1 MKRFLSWGNRLHSGE
16 TSIPFVPRRRTWLSI
31 SAVLCALSVALPLV
45 IGFNLG
51 IAFTGGSQFQVDNLS
66 SADSAVGEQ
75 AVVEAVGNAN
85 VTAVAS
91 SDTSVQITS
100 DQLSDDE
107 VYTARQALL
116 EAYPVADEDITSTF
130 VGPQWGQ
137 DVTEKMVR
145 ALVIFVALAMVV
157 MAVYFRT
164 WKMSIAA
171 IVGVAAVM
179 LITIGIYS
187 ATGFEVTPAAII
199 GFLTVLSFSIYDTVV
214 VFDKIREN
222 TAGFR
227 DNVHMTFS
235 ELVNLGVNQTTVRSI
250 NTSMIS
256 ALPIGA
262 ILFIGVFMLGAG
274 TLVDISLSLFIGQ
287 IVAGLST
294 LFVAAPL
301 YAALRSREPAVREQ
315 EAAVIARRKEKGLP
329 DRPPV
334 LMSEAPVSAGR

>member
-16 TSIPFVPRRRTWLSI
+16 TSIPFVPRRGLWLGI
-31 SAVLCALSVALPLV
+31 SGLLCALSLVIPLV
-45 IGFNLG
+45 SGFNLG
-51 IAFTGGSQFQVDNLS
+51 IAFTGGSQFQVDNVT
-66 SADSAVGEQ
+66 SADPAVGEE
-75 AVVEAVGNAN
+75 AVREAVGDEN
-85 VTAVAS
+85 VSAVAG
-91 SDTSVQITS
+91 SDTSVSVTS
-100 DQLSDDE
+100 DELTDAQ
-107 VYTARQALL
+107 VYEARQALVNAYSVE
-116 EAYPVADEDITSTF
+116 EADVTSTF

-137 DVTEKMVR
+137 DVTVKMMR
-145 ALVIFVALAMVV
+145 ALVIFVALAMIV

-164 WKMSIAA
+164 WKMSLAA
-171 IVGVAAVM
+171 IVGVVAVM
-179 LITIGIYS
+179 LITVGIYS

-214 VFDKIREN
+214 VFDKVREN
-222 TAGFR
+222 TAGYR
-227 DNVHMTFS
+227 DNVHMKFS
-235 ELVNLGVNQTTVRSI
+235 ELVNLGINQTTVRSI

-301 YAALRSREPAVREQ
+301 YAVLRAREPAVKEQ
-315 EAAVIARRKEKGLP
+315 EAAVAERRRERGLP